1 MASLCIDSGQRGFAF
16 TLQNQ
21 EEICVKFLHE
31 NAFVAILLPVTKRK
45 LLNVPGQNSSRHV
58 LAVEHIFRRVLHLRV
73 ARAHAAEMALADDR
87 GAVVDAD
94 AEAQAAS
101 PRPLQVPRPVP

>member
-1 MASLCIDSGQRGFAF
+1 ML
-16 TLQNQ
+16 N
-21 EEICVKFLHE
+21 EE
-31 NAFVAILLPVTKRK
+31 FVPA
-45 LLNVPGQNSSRHV
+45 GQNSSRLV

-73 ARAHAAEMALADDR
+73 ARAHAAEMALAHDR